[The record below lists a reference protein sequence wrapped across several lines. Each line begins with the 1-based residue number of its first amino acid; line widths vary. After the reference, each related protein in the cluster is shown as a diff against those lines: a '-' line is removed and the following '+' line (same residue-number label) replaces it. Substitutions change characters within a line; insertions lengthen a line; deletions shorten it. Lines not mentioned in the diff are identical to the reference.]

1 MQFTEDHVITIIY
14 NILCAINLVHKTGIM
29 HRDIKPGNILVNKDC
44 QVKLC
49 DFGLARTIPQEVLEH
64 NKLPP
69 VVQRSEPLELILEEN
84 PEESDAASL
93 GK

>member
-1 MQFTEDHVITIIY
+1 MQFTENHVITIIY

>member
-1 MQFTEDHVITIIY
+1 MTGKMKFTENHVITIIY

-49 DFGLARTIPQEVLEH
+49 DFGLARSLPKEKKSRVRRMSAHVTSRWYRAPEVICLDK
-64 NKLPP
+64 NY
-69 VVQRSEPLELILEEN
+69 
-84 PEESDAASL
+84 D
-93 GK
+93 

>member
-1 MQFTEDHVITIIY
+1 MTNKMQFTEKHVITITY

-49 DFGLARTIPQEVLEH
+49 DFGLARTVPQEVLKH

-69 VVQRSEPLELILEEN
+69 VAEVIDEIIIEEN
-84 PEESDAASL
+84 P
-93 GK
+93 

>member
-1 MQFTEDHVITIIY
+1 MTGKMKFTENHVITIIY

-49 DFGLARTIPQEVLEH
+49 DFGLARTIPQEVLNH
-64 NKLPP
+64 NKMPP
-69 VVQRSEPLELILEEN
+69 VIENQLDSIVEEN
-84 PEESDAASL
+84 PEES
-93 GK
+93 

>member
-1 MQFTEDHVITIIY
+1 MTNKMQFSEKHVITIIY

-49 DFGLARTIPQEVLEH
+49 DFGLARTVPKEVINH

-69 VVQRSEPLELILEEN
+69 VAENIDELIIEEN
-84 PEESDAASL
+84 H
-93 GK
+93 